1 MRAEILIVVILL
13 FDSLQRRNLNTT
25 SILLLHQFSHMPKI
39 DVVSR
44 FHCMIFFLTFLCHI
58 EPAYQE
64 IRDGNKENNL
74 ADKVADKLFFYQTN
88 EKNTGQ
94 AFSWSSTAS
103 CFIFEQP
110 FTKALSFS
118 LPRFVWM
125 FWPQQIS
132 QYIKPLLLSYFNQ
145 GLPTFHS
152 SLNPL
157 PLVFFLGFL
166 GGGSAGPVLADCS
179 DSSACDCD
187 AWDCLLLTFSIS
199 ASSFSPSSFFFWL
212 PFFHH
217 HSFFSKIVW
226 YPFCLEKITA
236 RGFVFILCK

>member
-1 MRAEILIVVILL
+1 M
-13 FDSLQRRNLNTT
+13 
-25 SILLLHQFSHMPKI
+25 
-39 DVVSR
+39 
-44 FHCMIFFLTFLCHI
+44 
-58 EPAYQE
+58 
-64 IRDGNKENNL
+64 
-74 ADKVADKLFFYQTN
+74 ADKLFFYQTN
-88 EKNTGQ
+88 EKITGQ

-166 GGGSAGPVLADCS
+166 EGGGSAGPVLADCS

-226 YPFCLEKITA
+226 YQGPLSDIHFAWKNHCWWFCFYFMQVGRLNPTAITGNSSA
-236 RGFVFILCK
+236 HRHWRRVRLWLT